1 MASVGDLWL
10 VDFGEPYPG
19 EPAFHR
25 PALIVGPP
33 ASFSSGFP
41 LVLVVPLTS
50 TVRGLNLHV
59 EIEPSRENGLSETS
73 AAQCELLRSIN
84 RARLLHRMGV
94 LEMVSLQEVDDIV
107 RVLLDH

>member
-10 VDFGEPYPG
+10 VDFGDPYPG
-19 EPAFHR
+19 EPAFQR

-33 ASFSSGFP
+33 ASFSSSFP

-50 TVRGLNLHV
+50 TIRDLNVHV
-59 EIEPSRENGLSETS
+59 EIEPSRENGLSATS

-84 RARLLHRMGV
+84 RARLIHRMGV
-94 LEMVSLQEVDDIV
+94 LEIVSLRRVDDIV

>member
-19 EPAFHR
+19 EPAFQR

-33 ASFSSGFP
+33 SSFSSGFP
-41 LVLVVPLTS
+41 LVIVVPLTS
-50 TVRGLNLHV
+50 TIRGLNLHV
-59 EIEPSRENGLSETS
+59 EIEPSREDGLGETS
-73 AAQCELLRSIN
+73 AVQCELMRSIN

-94 LEMVSLQEVDDIV
+94 LEMVSLRLVDDLV
-107 RVLLDH
+107 RLLLDH